1 MSLTLVP
8 MNMGEKDVGTVRPG
22 EPETRPL
29 VLLVCAVLAESH
41 IYGKLQL
48 PHLQSG
54 EKKVSSSSGYC
65 GGI

>member
-8 MNMGEKDVGTVRPG
+8 MNVEEKDAGTVRPG
-22 EPETRPL
+22 EPETRLL
-29 VLLVCAVLAESH
+29 VLPVYAVLAKSH
-41 IYGKLQL
+41 LYRKLQI
-48 PHLQSG
+48 HLQSG